1 MDAQERSSVLAAGV
15 AKYVAETRGRVA
27 FQGADRAVIITG
39 RPVNH
44 ILHLL
49 LTILTGGLWLVVW
62 VVVAGTGGERALDL
76 SVAEDGQLSV
86 DRGRSRNAGRVRW
99 LRVGAAVA
107 VLLGLVGLLAG
118 VPWWASMVPIALG
131 VLAFVLDVRRFGVAS
146 TERVL
151 DRVPS

>member
-1 MDAQERSSVLAAGV
+1 MDAEERSSVLAAGV
-15 AKYVAETRGRVA
+15 ARYVAETRGRVA
-27 FQGADRAVIITG
+27 FQGPDRAVIITG

-49 LTILTGGLWLVVW
+49 LTILTGGLWLIVW
-62 VVVAGTGGERALDL
+62 VVVAGTGGERVLEL
-76 SVAEDGQLSV
+76 SVDDDGQLSV
-86 DRGRSRNAGRVRW
+86 DRGRSRSTGRLRW

-107 VLLGLVGLLAG
+107 VVLGLVGLLAG
-118 VPWWASMVPIALG
+118 LPWWAALIPIATG
-131 VLAFVLDVRRFGVAS
+131 VVAFVLDVRRFGVAR